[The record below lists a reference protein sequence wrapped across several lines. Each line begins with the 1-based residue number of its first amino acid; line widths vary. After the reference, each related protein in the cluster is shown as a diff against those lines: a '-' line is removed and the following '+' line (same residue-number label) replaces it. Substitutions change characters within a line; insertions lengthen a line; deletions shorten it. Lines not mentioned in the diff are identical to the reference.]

1 MASRFFSPYQQSL
14 NNELSSVAQ
23 SAMQVANLVGQV
35 SRPDKSSY
43 DFSLPGSLTSYRKD
57 LRYNNAALSSV
68 MRSLFSV
75 LSFVG

>member
-1 MASRFFSPYQQSL
+1 MASLFFSPYQRSL
-14 NNELSSVAQ
+14 NSELGSVAQ

-35 SRPDKSSY
+35 SRPDRSSY
-43 DFSLPGSLTSYRKD
+43 DFSLPGSFTSYRRD

-75 LSFVG
+75 LSFLG